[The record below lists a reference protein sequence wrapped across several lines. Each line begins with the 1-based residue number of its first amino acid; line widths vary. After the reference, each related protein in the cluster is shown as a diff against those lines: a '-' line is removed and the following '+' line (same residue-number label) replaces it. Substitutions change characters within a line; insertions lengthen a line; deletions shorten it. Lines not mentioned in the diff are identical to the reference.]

1 MTSTNILKILYV
13 LLHLLFE
20 ILPKRVTVES
30 GLMEEYK
37 SLKVFQVL

>member
-13 LLHLLFE
+13 FLHLL
-20 ILPKRVTVES
+20 LKSSLRVTVES